1 MIPRNPKTRKRYMGL
16 LTKVVNG
23 ERLTSELIKGHGCQ
37 SCTGVILRDMG
48 LVDKYGKWVKANE
61 LNEAVVDEMLNNVST
76 HRSSMAKLKSL
87 LDDLTPCENDQCLID
102 YIDNIKSQYRLSPET
117 KVVLD
122 SILNKL

>member
-1 MIPRNPKTRKRYMGL
+1 MTPRNPKTRKRYMGL

-102 YIDNIKSQYRLSPET
+102 YIDNIKSQYRLNPET

>member
-1 MIPRNPKTRKRYMGL
+1 MTPRNPKTRKRYMGL

-23 ERLTSELIKGHGCQ
+23 ERLTSELIKNHGCQ
-37 SCTGVILRDMG
+37 SCTGLILREMG
-48 LVDKYGKWVKANE
+48 LVDKYGKWVKPNE

-87 LDDLTPCENDQCLID
+87 LDDLTPCEDDQQLID
-102 YIDNIKSQYRLSPET
+102 YIDNIKSQYRLSTET
-117 KVVLD
+117 KIVLD